1 MVKLLCV
8 TALLAAVFRVTEAN
22 SLPIVDL
29 GYEVH
34 QASSF
39 SNEHG
44 WYNFSNIRYAAPPLG
59 DLRFRPPVPPS
70 TNRSEIQTG
79 NVGRVCPQAAMPQ
92 WATTASAFIVKTLYG
107 STLNASDSKFSI
119 IDGARVHDGRITE
132 DCLFLD
138 VVVPKKIYER
148 RRQNH
153 TQTALAPV
161 LVNIYGGGYVM
172 GEKTSIDPSG
182 LMKRSMQE
190 DDGFIWVSFNY
201 RVGAFGWLAHDATTE
216 RGVANAG
223 LHDQRLALEW
233 VNRNIHLFGGDANQV
248 TVIGQSAGGG
258 SIIHQIVAYGGSV
271 PGNFQ
276 KAIVQSPGLSLTTE
290 EQQNET
296 AKQFLQILNVTS
308 IEEARQLP
316 TERLIAANSYQITN
330 LSTYGSFSYGPVTDG
345 TFAPDV
351 PAHLLAKGQFNKNVR
366 LIVGHNADEG
376 LFVTSPETSNGS
388 VLTTLVGE
396 AFPNFGSDLTSH
408 ITSNLYPPV
417 YNGSYSYKSP
427 VRRADLLFSEAYF
440 TCSTNALSRALPNQ
454 TYPYLFSVY
463 PALHSSDSS
472 YVWYDGS
479 SSAVGNAT
487 IAYMMQDHISSF
499 IRNGTPVSTI
509 GPPFR
514 SWSVSRSV
522 LDIDTSSVTEMKDPT
537 DNERCRFWQ
546 QAPY

>member
-1 MVKLLCV
+1 MVLFCLTVLLG
-8 TALLAAVFRVTEAN
+8 AAFRIIEAA

-29 GYEVH
+29 GYELH

-39 SNEHG
+39 NNEHG

-59 DLRFRPPVPPS
+59 QLRFRPPVPPM
-70 TNRSEIQTG
+70 TDRSEIQTG
-79 NVGRVCPQAAMPQ
+79 NVGRVCPQVEMPQ
-92 WATTASAFIVKTLYG
+92 WATTAYAFIVKTLYG
-107 STLNASDSKFSI
+107 YTLNASDSEFSI
-119 IDGARVHDGRITE
+119 INGPGVHDGRITE

-138 VVVPKKIYER
+138 VIVPKKIYER
-148 RRQNH
+148 RRQNC
-153 TQTALAPV
+153 TTKALAPV
-161 LVNIYGGGYVM
+161 LVSIYGGGYVM
-172 GEKTSIDPSG
+172 GDKNTIDPTG

-201 RVGAFGWLAHDATTE
+201 RVGAFGWLASDATTE
-216 RGVANAG
+216 HGVANAG

-233 VNRNIHLFGGDANQV
+233 VQNNIHLFGGDANQV

-271 PGNFQ
+271 PGTFQ
-276 KAIVQSPGLSLTTE
+276 KAIVQSPGLSFTTG

-296 AKQFLQILNVTS
+296 ANQLLRILNVSS

-316 TERLIAANSYQITN
+316 TESLIAANSYQITN
-330 LSTYGSFSYGPVTDG
+330 LSTFGSFSYGPVTDG
-345 TFAPDV
+345 RFAPDI
-351 PAHLLAKGQFNKNVR
+351 PARLLTDGRFNKNIR

-376 LFVTSPETSNGS
+376 LFITAPETSNSS

-396 AFPNFGSDLTSH
+396 AFPNFGSNLTNH
-408 ITSNLYPPV
+408 ITNNLYPPV
-417 YNGSYSYKSP
+417 YNGSYGYNSP
-427 VRRADLLFSEAYF
+427 LWRADLLFSEAYF

-454 TYPYLFSVY
+454 TYPYIFSVY
-463 PALHSSDSS
+463 PALHSMDSS

-487 IAYMMQDHISSF
+487 IAYIMQDYIVNF
-499 IRNGTPVSTI
+499 IKGGTPLSTI

-514 SWSVSRSV
+514 PWSVSGSV
-522 LDIDTSSVTEMKDPT
+522 LDINTSGVTEMKDPT
-537 DNERCRFWQ
+537 DNDHCRFWQ
-546 QAPY
+546 RAPY